1 MLRIKECEANNQFS
15 DNLYAAF
22 LNKDVMSFWKLWRVK
37 YNGKGCKAAVADGL
51 CEDSD
56 IANCFAYNFKDIY

>member
-1 MLRIKECEANNQFS
+1 
-15 DNLYAAF
+15 
-22 LNKDVMSFWKLWRVK
+22 MSFWKLWRVK

-56 IANCFAYNFKDIY
+56 IANCFTDNFKDIYQPNFVLCNEK